1 MSIVGPQND
10 THFSVKG
17 ICGKHRC
24 MCVKRRFHPG
34 DWQTFCKNLDLRE
47 FPSVQYISEYMCI
60 NDSSNVTCYL
70 PDPQDQQQ
78 SNSLPA
84 ANNNLLNIQATPQGQ
99 NQPIF

>member
-1 MSIVGPQND
+1 
-10 THFSVKG
+10 
-17 ICGKHRC
+17 

-47 FPSVQYISEYMCI
+47 FPSVQYISEIYMCI